1 MERRSQKSVACFGL
15 VLSALSGGCAPSARP
30 IESAQPTWQPLAPSE
45 VLPTLQGST
54 PGPVDQTRHHV
65 GEVLVHRFSGTY
77 RNHPLTLRQE
87 VVAVDSSTFTV
98 LYTLDEGATEQQLLV
113 VRAQRSERIVK
124 VERQLEG
131 RTIPGTEADYD
142 ALVEKTMFIPDVN
155 HGEVAKKSET
165 CLVDQMEH
173 DCEIAEY
180 RVQVADQTARMSVAR
195 SKSLGRDVSGEIIAV
210 DGTVLY
216 HAQLLQAEQVGD
228 RDYNHEVA
236 LISSPE

>member
-1 MERRSQKSVACFGL
+1 MERRSQTSVACLGL

-30 IESAQPTWQPLAPSE
+30 IETAQTTWQPLSPSE
-45 VLPTLQGST
+45 VLPTLEGST
-54 PGPVDQTRHHV
+54 PGPVDHTRHHV
-65 GEVLVHRFSGTY
+65 GEVLLHRFSGTF
-77 RNHPLTLRQE
+77 RNHPLTLREE

-98 LYTLDEGATEQQLLV
+98 LYTLDEGATQQQLLV

-131 RTIPGTEADYD
+131 RIVLGSVADYD
-142 ALVEKTMFIPDVN
+142 ALVEKTMFVPDVN
-155 HGEVAKKSET
+155 HGEVAKKTAT
-165 CLVDQMEH
+165 CLVDEVEH

-180 RVQVADQTARMSVAR
+180 RVQVADQTAKMSVAR

-216 HAQLLQAEQVGD
+216 HAQLLQAQQVGD
-228 RDYNHEVA
+228 RSYDHEVA
-236 LISSPE
+236 VISAP